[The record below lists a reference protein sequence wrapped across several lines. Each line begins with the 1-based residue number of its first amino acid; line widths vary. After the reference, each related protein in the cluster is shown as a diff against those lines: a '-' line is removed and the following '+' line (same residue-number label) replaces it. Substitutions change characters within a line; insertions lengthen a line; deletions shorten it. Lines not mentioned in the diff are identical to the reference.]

1 MAEKIGIKGEIP
13 AYHKRQIQ
21 YYSTV
26 TWKYETVTVKGKS
39 QDRYRDLKTGR
50 LIKKPQEVLLIL

>member
-26 TWKYETVTVKGKS
+26 TWKYETVTAKSKS
-39 QDRYRDLKTGR
+39 QDRYRDPKTGR
-50 LIKKPQEVLLIL
+50 LIKKP